1 MSTSMQRYHHQKA
14 TFLLY
19 GLIMAL
25 ICNAALAVETHS
37 PMAIGDAVAQG
48 HNATNVTTRNL
59 QTQTGFQA
67 LLLAAVN
74 KERAAVGLPSLCMNT
89 KLQSAAQKHSN
100 DMAANNFMSHTG
112 SNGSSMSQRITA
124 SGFKWTA
131 IAENVAAG
139 QKDVTTM
146 MQAWMNS
153 AGHKKNILGSKYKM
167 FGCGYA
173 YNANSIYKRYWTQEF
188 GTGSSESCSS

>member
-1 MSTSMQRYHHQKA
+1 MSTSVQRYHHQKA

-19 GLIMAL
+19 GLIIAM

-37 PMAIGDAVAQG
+37 PTAIGDAVAQG
-48 HNATNVTTRNL
+48 HNA
-59 QTQTGFQA
+59 QTSPHA

-139 QKDVTTM
+139 QKDVTTV

>member
-1 MSTSMQRYHHQKA
+1 MSISVQRYHYQKT

-25 ICNAALAVETHS
+25 ACHTAWSIETDA
-37 PMAIGDAVAQG
+37 PTAIGNAVAQV
-48 HNATNVTTRNL
+48 HNTTNVTARHL
-59 QTQTGFQA
+59 QTQAGFQA

-139 QKDVTTM
+139 QKDVTAVM
-146 MQAWMNS
+146 KAWMNS

-173 YNANSIYKRYWTQEF
+173 YNANTIYKRYWTQEF
-188 GTGSSESCSS
+188 GTGTESCSM